1 MGLVPIDPNPEAT
14 NMAGRRMRTRTAAGV
29 AVVVAALAGG
39 GGAIAATSL
48 DEAKEDQAAI
58 LDDAAQQLGVE
69 STALADAL
77 EQAYGDQ
84 LDARVAAGELT
95 QAQAD
100 ELKQR
105 LAAGELP
112 LLGLRGPG
120 GGHHGGPGHHLG
132 LDAAATFL
140 GLTEAELRTELQD
153 GSTLAEVAVE
163 QGKTADALIAAMVAE
178 EEAELAQR
186 VTAGELTQAE
196 ADAKKADLQ
205 TRIADAVDNGFPQ
218 RGDGPPP
225 GAPEAA
231 PDGSPDTTPTTP
243 PTTPDDGGTDDHHGA
258 GRHDGLT
265 PPHTAARPE
274 RPASRR
280 GVRGFR
286 RAARSPLCVPAHTP
300 RYRVRSRRATSCERR
315 ARTTAPSPDG
325 MESTEPRARDAAWP
339 GADRARE
346 PRAARRHVDRPR

>member
-1 MGLVPIDPNPEAT
+1 MGLVPIDQNLEAT

-48 DEAKEDQAAI
+48 DEAKADQTAI
-58 LDDAAQQLGVE
+58 IDDAAQQLGVE

-120 GGHHGGPGHHLG
+120 DGHHGGRGHHMG

-140 GLTEAELRTELQD
+140 GLTESELRSELQD

-163 QGKTADALIAAMVAE
+163 QGKTADALIAAMVADE
-178 EEAELAQR
+178 
-186 VTAGELTQAE
+186 
-196 ADAKKADLQ
+196 KAS
-205 TRIADAVDNGFPQ
+205 
-218 RGDGPPP
+218 
-225 GAPEAA
+225 
-231 PDGSPDTTPTTP
+231 SPS
-243 PTTPDDGGTDDHHGA
+243 A
-258 GRHDGLT
+258 
-265 PPHTAARPE
+265 
-274 RPASRR
+274 
-280 GVRGFR
+280 
-286 RAARSPLCVPAHTP
+286 
-300 RYRVRSRRATSCERR
+300 
-315 ARTTAPSPDG
+315 
-325 MESTEPRARDAAWP
+325 
-339 GADRARE
+339 
-346 PRAARRHVDRPR
+346 